1 MLGTRLVSAL
11 IIGAI
16 SCGLGCSEAEPG
28 PSTPAAKPGSVDG
41 AFDSLEKPGAVRGTT
56 VPTGITASGDF
67 TALYDGDITTGV
79 TFELPAGGGA
89 APATFLEV
97 ELAAPTTVNELAI
110 EVDPALSQGN
120 YTALLT
126 RGSILADAE
135 QPFVTLEDSSDVDPK
150 AKRIG
155 YLRPAAES
163 ATDVTATRLVFTAAQ
178 PASEAVRVHITELSA
193 YGRPTAGPLGDTMT
207 QIFDVHFHPCAFSNL
222 CTPVDVIVQEQQ
234 RYSLSGAFI
243 FGLQHN
249 LMRGLSPWAKAVS
262 EMYDVTKMPIPF
274 HYNDPGARPS
284 KDAGAIP
291 PLEQVNKHRADLALP
306 PVDLYEGWLVYP
318 TTLADWQTI
327 STYAKSPEATK
338 KALFPFVSSIRLEKT
353 EAGSPLLYGVCDKNP
368 LTSRYW
374 NEDLLRA
381 FDTLFP
387 GAVRGYAE
395 YNLNKVIMFSHGS
408 FAPLVDDEWLGCMK
422 PVMTYIADSQRP
434 IGFHMDLAEDNRQE
448 EAFKGLMRVAEAFP
462 DTLMI
467 WHHGGIS
474 PEVEKT
480 LSAREHI
487 EKMKTFIAS
496 SPGKRYVELSW
507 GRGFFLRL
515 NPSQLG
521 PEEIDA
527 GETKPRDF
535 GADFAAYMDFL
546 NENADIVLFG
556 SDQVGLHFPITVS
569 QDLDGMLFVNH
580 VNYTQGQTYGGALRE
595 EVGLLARA
603 SEQATDNRTLASA
616 TVAKLFADN
625 AWTLVSKGTPPTTG
639 MTEDEAR
646 AVLLQIFT
654 WQHQENVDLAGPTA
668 PKAEDFIPAELTP

>member
-11 IIGAI
+11 IVGAVGW
-16 SCGLGCSEAEPG
+16 GLGCSESQPG
-28 PSTPAAKPGSVDG
+28 PSTPEAKEGSVDG
-41 AFDSLEKPGAVRGTT
+41 AFDALEKPGAVRSTT
-56 VPTGITASGDF
+56 VPMGITASGDF
-67 TALYDGDITTGV
+67 AALYDGDITTGV
-79 TFELPAGGGA
+79 TFELPPGGGEMPA
-89 APATFLEV
+89 AFLEV
-97 ELAAPTTVNELAI
+97 ELAAPATVNELAV
-110 EVDPALSQGN
+110 EVDPAMSQGN

-135 QPFVTLEDSSDVDPK
+135 HPFVTLADDSAADPK

-155 YLRPAAES
+155 YLRPVAES
-163 ATDVTATRLVFTAAQ
+163 ATDAPATRLIFTATR

-193 YGRPTAGPLGDTMT
+193 YGRPTGGPLGDTMT
-207 QIFDVHFHPCAFSNL
+207 QIFDVHFHPCAFSNM
-222 CTPVDVIVQEQQ
+222 CTSVDDIVKEQQ

-262 EMYDVTKMPIPF
+262 DMYDVTTMPIPF

-284 KDAGAIP
+284 DAEGAVP
-291 PLEQVNKHRADLALP
+291 PLEQVNKHRADLGLP

-318 TTLADWQTI
+318 TTLADWHTI
-327 STYAKSPEATK
+327 STFAKSSDAVK
-338 KALFPFVSSIRLEKT
+338 KSLFPFVSSMRLEKT
-353 EAGSPLLYGVCDKNP
+353 EAGSPLLYGVCTKSQA
-368 LTSRYW
+368 TSRYW

-387 GAVRGYAE
+387 GAVYGYAE
-395 YNLNKVIMFSHGS
+395 YNLNKVVMFSHGS
-408 FAPLVDDEWLGCMK
+408 FAPLVDDEWIECMK
-422 PVMTYIADSQRP
+422 PVMTYLADSQRP
-434 IGFHMDLAEDNRQE
+434 IGFHMDIAEDNRSE
-448 EAFKGLMRVAEAFP
+448 DAFESLMRVAEAFP

-474 PEVEKT
+474 PEVSKT

-487 EKMKTFIAS
+487 EKMKAFIAS

-521 PEEIDA
+521 EEEVEA
-527 GETKPRDF
+527 GVTKKRDF

-603 SEQATDNRTLASA
+603 TERAAGGRKLESA
-616 TVAKLFADN
+616 TVAKMFADN
-625 AWTLVSKGTPPTTG
+625 AQALVSKGTPAMTG

-646 AVLLQIFT
+646 AVLLQLLT

-668 PKAEDFIPAELTP
+668 PQAEDFIPAELKP